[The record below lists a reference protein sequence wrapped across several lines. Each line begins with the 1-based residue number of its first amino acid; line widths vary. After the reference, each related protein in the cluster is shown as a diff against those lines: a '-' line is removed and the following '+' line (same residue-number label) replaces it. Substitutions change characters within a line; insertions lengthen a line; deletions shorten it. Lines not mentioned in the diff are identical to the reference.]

1 MKSSMNKTYYTAVY
15 LRLSKED
22 SDLSLHDNK
31 KESNS
36 ITNQKL
42 IIKEYLK
49 AMPEVEIYDY
59 YIDDGYSGSN
69 FERPDF
75 KRMREDIYEG
85 KVNMVIVKDFSRFG
99 REYIDTGRYIQK
111 IFPKLGIRFISVIDH
126 FDSDAATTNDMHLLV
141 PVKNFVND
149 NYCRDISQRVRTHQ
163 EAMRKNGLYIG
174 AYVAYGY
181 KKDSDDKN
189 TIVIDE
195 QAADIVKKIF
205 SWRLSGMNVYSIVRK
220 LNALGIPSPMEYKR
234 MQGINFK
241 TGFSEGNQTKW
252 CDSTVY
258 GILKNKIYVGVLEQG
273 KKSRIS
279 YKVKKTVNKPR
290 EEWAVL
296 EENHDAIISKSDF
309 KKVEQLSK
317 RDTKRSKEEKSV
329 YLFSGMLFCKDCKK
343 QMTRRCTKYKG
354 KQYVSYICSTYNK
367 QQGCTRHGIK
377 EEQITKIVLKALQE
391 QIELVCKLKNVLDK
405 VVFTKDHTKDFTE
418 DFTKDLTNHLANS
431 VKEDLIAYD
440 MRIREKKI
448 EHSQCSGMISTLYD
462 DLKEGIIKE
471 EEYVS
476 YRGIYEEKRRLLDSQ
491 IASIVKEM
499 DMLMEN
505 KKKSIDWIRRVY
517 DLGNLTELNRLILV
531 SLVDRIYCGE
541 DNQILIKLR
550 YQDELILEEV
560 I

>member
-1 MKSSMNKTYYTAVY
+1 MNKTYYTAVY

-42 IIKEYLK
+42 IIKEFLK

-111 IFPKLGIRFISVIDH
+111 IFPRLGIRFISVIDH
-126 FDSDAATTNDMHLLV
+126 FDSDAATANDMHLLV

-195 QAADIVKKIF
+195 QAADIVRKIF
-205 SWRLSGMNVYSIVRK
+205 TWRLSGMNVYSIVRK
-220 LNALGIPSPMEYKR
+220 LNELGIPSPMAYKR

-241 TGFSEGNQTKW
+241 TGFSEGNQTMW

-279 YKVKKTVNKPR
+279 YKVKKTINKPR
-290 EEWAVL
+290 EEWAVI
-296 EENHDAIISKSDF
+296 EDNHNAIISKSDF

-317 RDTKRSKEEKSV
+317 RDTKRSKEEKNV

-377 EEQITKIVLKALQE
+377 EEQITEIVLKALQE
-391 QIELVCKLKNVLDK
+391 QVELVGKLKNMLDIA
-405 VVFTKDHTKDFTE
+405 VFTKDHTNE
-418 DFTKDLTNHLANS
+418 LANS
-431 VKEDLIAYD
+431 VKVDLITYD
-440 MRIREKKI
+440 MRIKEKKD
-448 EHSQCSGMISTLYD
+448 EHSQCSGMISSLYD
-462 DLKEGIIKE
+462 DLQEGIIKE
-471 EEYVS
+471 EEFVN
-476 YRGIYEEKRRLLDSQ
+476 YRRIYEEKLRLLDSQ
-491 IASIVKEM
+491 IISIAKEM

-505 KKKSIDWIRRVY
+505 KKKSRDWIRQVY

-541 DNQILIKLR
+541 DNQILIKLG
-550 YQDELILEEV
+550 YQDKLFLEEV

>member
-1 MKSSMNKTYYTAVY
+1 MNKTYYTAVY

-42 IIKEYLK
+42 IIEEFLK

-111 IFPKLGIRFISVIDH
+111 IFPRLGIRFISVIDH
-126 FDSDAATTNDMHLLV
+126 FDSNAATANDMHLLV

-205 SWRLSGMNVYSIVRK
+205 TWRLSGMNVYSIVSK
-220 LNALGIPSPMEYKR
+220 LNELGIPSPMAYKR

-241 TGFSEGNQTKW
+241 TGFSEGNQTMW

-290 EEWAVL
+290 DEWAVL
-296 EENHDAIISKSDF
+296 EDNHDAIISKSDF

-317 RDTKRSKEEKSV
+317 RDTKRSKEERNV

-377 EEQITKIVLKALQE
+377 EEQITEIVLKALQE
-391 QIELVCKLKNVLDK
+391 QIELVGKLKNMLDIA
-405 VVFTKDHTKDFTE
+405 VFTKDHTKDFT
-418 DFTKDLTNHLANS
+418 KDLTNDLPNS

-440 MRIREKKI
+440 MRIKEKKI
-448 EHSQCSGMISTLYD
+448 EHSQCSGVISTLYD
-462 DLKEGIIKE
+462 DLQEGIIKE
-471 EEYVS
+471 EEYVN
-476 YRGIYEEKRRLLDSQ
+476 YRRIYEEKLRLLESQ
-491 IASIVKEM
+491 IISITKEM
-499 DMLMEN
+499 DMLIEN
-505 KKKSIDWIRRVY
+505 KKKSRDWIRQVY

>member
-42 IIKEYLK
+42 IIKEFLK

-111 IFPKLGIRFISVIDH
+111 IFPRLGIRFISVIDH
-126 FDSDAATTNDMHLLV
+126 FDSNAATANDMHLLV

-205 SWRLSGMNVYSIVRK
+205 TWRLSGMNVYSIVSK
-220 LNALGIPSPMEYKR
+220 LNELGIPSPMAYKR
-234 MQGINFK
+234 MQGLNFK
-241 TGFSEGNQTKW
+241 TGFSKGNQTMW

-290 EEWAVL
+290 DEWAVL
-296 EENHDAIISKSDF
+296 EDNHDAIISKSDF

-317 RDTKRSKEEKSV
+317 RDTKRSKEERNV

-377 EEQITKIVLKALQE
+377 EEQITEIVLKALQE
-391 QIELVCKLKNVLDK
+391 QIELVGKLKNMLDIA
-405 VVFTKDHTKDFTE
+405 VFTKDHTKDFT
-418 DFTKDLTNHLANS
+418 KDLTNDLPNS

-448 EHSQCSGMISTLYD
+448 EHSQCSGVISTLYD
-462 DLKEGIIKE
+462 DLQEGIIKE
-471 EEYVS
+471 EEYVN
-476 YRGIYEEKRRLLDSQ
+476 YRRIYEEKLRLLESQ
-491 IASIVKEM
+491 IISITKEM
-499 DMLMEN
+499 DMLIEN
-505 KKKSIDWIRRVY
+505 KKKSRDWIRQVY

>member
-1 MKSSMNKTYYTAVY
+1 MYYTAVY

-22 SDLSLHDNK
+22 SDMSLHDNK

-36 ITNQKL
+36 ISNQKL
-42 IIKEYLK
+42 IIKEFLK

-111 IFPKLGIRFISVIDH
+111 IFPRLGIRFISVIDH

-174 AYVAYGY
+174 AYVTYGY

-205 SWRLSGMNVYSIVRK
+205 AWRLSGMNVYSIVRK
-220 LNALGIPSPMEYKR
+220 LNALGIPSPMAYKR
-234 MQGINFK
+234 MQGINFQ
-241 TGFSEGNQTKW
+241 TGFSEGNHTKW

-317 RDTKRSKEEKSV
+317 RDTKRSKEEKNV
-329 YLFSGMLFCKDCKK
+329 YLFSGMLFCRDCKK

-377 EEQITKIVLKALQE
+377 EKKITEIVLTVLQE
-391 QIELVCKLKNVLDK
+391 QIEFVGKLKNALDIA
-405 VVFTKDHTKDFTE
+405 VFTKDHTE
-418 DFTKDLTNHLANS
+418 DPTKDLTKDPTNDLANS
-431 VKEDLIAYD
+431 VREDLIVYD
-440 MRIREKKI
+440 MRIKEKKD
-448 EHSQCSGMISTLYD
+448 EHSQCSGIISSLYD
-462 DLKEGIIKE
+462 DLQEGIIKE

-476 YRGIYEEKRRLLDSQ
+476 YRGIYEEKRRLLESQ
-491 IASIVKEM
+491 IASIAKEM
-499 DMLMEN
+499 NMLMEN
-505 KKKSIDWIRRVY
+505 KKKSRDWIRQMY

-531 SLVDRIYCGE
+531 SLVDRICCGE

-550 YQDELILEEV
+550 YQDELIQEEV

>member
-1 MKSSMNKTYYTAVY
+1 MNKTYYTAVY

-42 IIKEYLK
+42 IIKEFLK

-111 IFPKLGIRFISVIDH
+111 IFPRLGIRFISVIDH
-126 FDSDAATTNDMHLLV
+126 FDSDAATANDMHLLV

-205 SWRLSGMNVYSIVRK
+205 TWRLSGMNVYSIVRK
-220 LNALGIPSPMEYKR
+220 LNELGIPSPMAYKR

-241 TGFSEGNQTKW
+241 TGFSEGNQTMW

-290 EEWAVL
+290 EEWAVI
-296 EENHDAIISKSDF
+296 EDNHNAIISKSDF

-317 RDTKRSKEEKSV
+317 RDTKRSKEEKNV

-377 EEQITKIVLKALQE
+377 EEQITEIVLKALQE
-391 QIELVCKLKNVLDK
+391 QVELVGKLKNMLDIA
-405 VVFTKDHTKDFTE
+405 VFTKDHTNE
-418 DFTKDLTNHLANS
+418 LANS
-431 VKEDLIAYD
+431 VKVDLITYD
-440 MRIREKKI
+440 MRIKEKKD
-448 EHSQCSGMISTLYD
+448 EHSQCSGMISSLYD
-462 DLKEGIIKE
+462 DLQEGIIKE
-471 EEYVS
+471 EEYVN
-476 YRGIYEEKRRLLDSQ
+476 YRRIYEEKLRLLDSQ
-491 IASIVKEM
+491 IISIAKEM

-505 KKKSIDWIRRVY
+505 KKKSRDWIRQVC

-541 DNQILIKLR
+541 DNQILIKLG
-550 YQDELILEEV
+550 YQDKLFLEEV

>member
-42 IIKEYLK
+42 IIKEFLK

-111 IFPKLGIRFISVIDH
+111 IFPRLGIRFISVIDH
-126 FDSDAATTNDMHLLV
+126 FDSDAATANDMHLLV

-195 QAADIVKKIF
+195 QAADIVRKIF
-205 SWRLSGMNVYSIVRK
+205 TWRLSGMNVYSIVRK
-220 LNALGIPSPMEYKR
+220 LNELGIPSPMAYKR

-241 TGFSEGNQTKW
+241 TGFSEGNQTMW

-290 EEWAVL
+290 EEWAVI
-296 EENHDAIISKSDF
+296 EDNHNAIISKSDF

-317 RDTKRSKEEKSV
+317 RDTKRSKEEKNV

-377 EEQITKIVLKALQE
+377 EEQITEIVLKALQE
-391 QIELVCKLKNVLDK
+391 QVELVGKLKNMLDIA
-405 VVFTKDHTKDFTE
+405 VFTKDHTNE
-418 DFTKDLTNHLANS
+418 LANS
-431 VKEDLIAYD
+431 VKVDLITYD
-440 MRIREKKI
+440 MRIKEKKD
-448 EHSQCSGMISTLYD
+448 EHSQCSGMISSLYD
-462 DLKEGIIKE
+462 DLQEGIIKE
-471 EEYVS
+471 EEYVN
-476 YRGIYEEKRRLLDSQ
+476 YRRIYEEKLRLLDSQ
-491 IASIVKEM
+491 IISIAKEM

-505 KKKSIDWIRRVY
+505 KNKSRDWIRQVY

-541 DNQILIKLR
+541 DNQILIKLG
-550 YQDELILEEV
+550 YQDKLFLEEV